1 MAVPIRRSGRGPS
14 VRLDPQVDFTGGY
27 NAIEDRF
34 MLAANESPDMLNV
47 DVSRRGGVQ
56 RRKSVSDWGDHQPFG
71 NTTRPEKLFEHRD
84 QVNNTSKVVATAGGV
99 GSTNMAFSIGA
110 GWTSITNTGDCEI
123 LDHTMMNGK
132 SWFAGGTDLTQSW
145 GTPSGTPDAATD
157 EIPDAHAS
165 YQNDYATATGDIF
178 PKCRFLASHGGF
190 MWAAY
195 TDEGVN
201 VHPTRVRFSHPGY
214 ADRWAE
220 DDWIDVG
227 DEDGDEIVKIASFR
241 DQLLVFL
248 NRSVYAVLGYSR
260 QNFQVVKVSSS
271 VGATNANGVCVNP
284 DGVWF
289 FSPDRGVYYY
299 NGDGEPR
306 WAFEKVYPLME
317 RGEVDTSS
325 LDEVYVASVLGRVW
339 VRVPMTDYTSRCFV
353 LDPSTG
359 AWVVYDVDML
369 ANVEFQ
375 NADYEVIHVAATGTE
390 VVDPDG
396 LTAPVATVGL
406 VELETNAAI
415 DTFNEAATSTQVG
428 ISSYFKTRWLDSGSP
443 FLPKRYKRPE
453 FIMAGPSAHTVQAEV
468 YLDYYDGEARKT
480 LLIEMAGTGS
490 SDSLVWDDDDGDP
503 PYVTE
508 DLVDHSADNPGSFW
522 DNKQWAYG
530 TATTQ
535 DEVVRGGSIGGTGR
549 SVALKFRGPTNVQW
563 EIRGFTLKYLPKK
576 PRS

>member
-1 MAVPIRRSGRGPS
+1 
-14 VRLDPQVDFTGGY
+14 
-27 NAIEDRF
+27 
-34 MLAANESPDMLNV
+34 
-47 DVSRRGGVQ
+47 
-56 RRKSVSDWGDHQPFG
+56 
-71 NTTRPEKLFEHRD
+71 
-84 QVNNTSKVVATAGGV
+84 
-99 GSTNMAFSIGA
+99 
-110 GWTSITNTGDCEI
+110 
-123 LDHTMMNGK
+123 
-132 SWFAGGTDLTQSW
+132 
-145 GTPSGTPDAATD
+145 
-157 EIPDAHAS
+157 
-165 YQNDYATATGDIF
+165 
-178 PKCRFLASHGGF
+178 
-190 MWAAY
+190 
-195 TDEGVN
+195 
-201 VHPTRVRFSHPGY
+201 
-214 ADRWAE
+214 
-220 DDWIDVG
+220 
-227 DEDGDEIVKIASFR
+227 
-241 DQLLVFL
+241 
-248 NRSVYAVLGYSR
+248 
-260 QNFQVVKVSSS
+260 
-271 VGATNANGVCVNP
+271 VCVNP

-317 RGEVDTSS
+317 QGKVDTSS

-375 NADYEVIHVAATGTE
+375 NADYEVIHVAATGQ
-390 VVDPDG
+390 G
-396 LTAPVATVGL
+396 SGL
-406 VELETNAAI
+406 VQLETNAAV
-415 DTFNEAATSTQVG
+415 DTFNEAATSAQAG

-480 LLIEMAGTGS
+480 LLIEIAGTGS
-490 SDSLVWDDDDGDP
+490 ADSLVWDDDDGNAD
-503 PYVTE
+503 
-508 DLVDHSADNPGSFW
+508 DNPGSNW
-522 DNKQWAYG
+522 DDKQWAYG
-530 TATTQ
+530 TAATQ